1 MNNMYKITYHSYW
14 TRPQTFY
21 TDSINELDEI
31 VWEGKNSQY
40 KVEVE
45 TCKLTSTCL
54 LYTSDAA
61 DE

>member
-31 VWEGKNSQY
+31 VWEGRNSQY

-45 TCKLTSTCL
+45 TCKLTSTR
-54 LYTSDAA
+54 
-61 DE
+61 